1 MKLIPFESLQ
11 SGNVSIKNIGN
22 AGFDLLI
29 TTSNDEVLRVEDGLT
44 DLVTKRAKLSLANGS
59 EIDYKS
65 LIEKIIV
72 DEGSLKTLD
81 INFVGDSDK
90 SVAADKEGTGVAEGK
105 LEKISIA
112 LSETKD
118 GKEQSVFDKEMTPEE
133 FKEAL
138 AKALAE
144 AKKAKEEAEKAAKE
158 AEEAKAAN
166 AAKAAAEAELEAAE
180 EAAKEAEE
188 SKSESEEAQEQAKES
203 KKHVEQMH
211 NELRVEKVEKNDNTS
226 KLTGEYDI
234 PPLPTNNNSGS
245 GSFNTEGEP
254 EEEEAYEFKVSLK
267 GDSDS
272 GAKGDFITNVGEPIF
287 VGTGTPSTIVTI
299 TINGSDY
306 STTVDGS
313 GNWVLPPIPQLAEGE
328 YKYSAKDSAGN
339 KVSGTIVI
347 DQTNTLTHDLQN
359 DTGESDSDNIT
370 QDGRLVYVGKTDA
383 GSEVILKINGKEYKA
398 TANADGDYTIK
409 MSDTLPDGDYNYE
422 VVSTDVAGNV
432 INQSGKVT
440 IDTKIDA
447 EVGLSKDQDTGL
459 SDSDEITKN
468 NENLTIMGNIEA
480 GATAFLHF
488 NGIKYPV
495 QIQSDGTWSV
505 TIPDHLEDDTY
516 DYKLE
521 VTDVAGNHEVIHGSI
536 VVDTETYLSGG
547 LDAKSDT
554 GESNN
559 DGLTTDKT
567 PTFSGEGEPK
577 ARVVLEING
586 REYTTTVGSDGTWS
600 IDVTDALP
608 EDDHNYTITLTDV
621 AGNEKQLEGTITV
634 DTGVTVEATLE
645 TDSGLSDS
653 DGITNIKNNVISGQT
668 EAGATGTITI
678 TGVNGGQPI
687 ALKIQPDGS
696 FTFETG
702 ELSDGEY
709 TYIIQVTDRA
719 GNKATFT
726 EKFVVDTATFVDGG
740 LSASSDSGSSNSDGI
755 TKDNT
760 PSFNGKGEPNST
772 ILLTIGGKEYSTTVD
787 KDGRWSLT
795 ATDVLPDGTYEVVI
809 QITDIAGNTEVAK
822 DTIKIDTQAPT
833 SVTANLGNDTGEFSN
848 DWVTKEGRLSLNGT
862 VEAGCTLTV
871 TIDGRVYTVAD
882 GLTINADGSWSFAM
896 QNALADGTYDV
907 EILATDVA
915 GNTTVLEKQ
924 VTVDTITHIE
934 GGLAVGSDTGGSS
947 NDGITNNKTPVIE
960 GTAEENSKVVV
971 TINGVDYE
979 TTTDEFGRWRV
990 SVNELADGKYDVV
1003 MVVTDLAGNTAKAT
1017 DTITIDTVEPVEST
1031 IQLKNDTGES
1041 ARDFITKDNVPAF
1054 QGVGEPN
1061 TSIQVVITFEN
1072 GEIYRYSEPDVVLDS
1087 TTGEWSFTSPIA
1099 LPDGTHTV
1107 EVVSTDKAGNS
1118 SVKEQTII
1126 VDTAIDLTT
1135 MLDPASDTGSSNNDN
1150 ITKNTMPSFKGTGTT
1165 GDSITII
1172 INGNSYST
1180 IVGEDGNWSIQI
1192 TDALAHRPDQPYDY
1206 QVTATDTAGNS
1217 VTKKGSITIDTD
1229 TTVAGGLD
1237 STSDTGAIDRITSDN
1252 TPLFSGVGEVG
1263 AEIVLEING
1272 KIYETVVDD
1281 KGRWSIQ
1288 IQNPMADDTYSYT
1301 ITSTD
1306 TAGNTDVIE
1315 NDVTIDT
1322 KTSVSGGLDASSDSA
1337 EADSITKFNR
1347 PYFSGKG
1354 EVGATITVSINGK
1367 EYSTVVDLEGNWKVQ
1382 VTDILTDDTYSY
1394 KIIAVDVAGNKAE
1407 LPDGQVTIDTRT
1419 YVTGGL
1425 AAGYD
1430 TGDSNSDKITN
1441 LESPQFAG
1449 TGEVGGTV
1457 TITIDN
1463 REYNALVGENGRW
1476 TIANIAALADGT
1488 HNYEIKITDV
1498 AGNTAIIEDHVV
1510 IDTTPPEYTPAQL
1523 ENDSGSSNTDMI
1535 TKNGDL
1541 VFVGKVE
1548 NADVNIQLSINGQV
1562 YRSPEHIT
1570 VMPNGEWRFELP
1582 VTLPEN
1588 PNGYNFTI
1596 TYTDAA
1602 GNPAVQSGKVVVDT
1616 SNTINGGLAAASDTG
1631 EVGDKLTKNTKP
1643 TFSGKSE
1650 PNSTITLFIDGKEYT
1665 AKADRDG
1672 NWSVT
1677 TGHNLSDKTYEY
1689 TIVSLDT
1696 AGNRAEI
1703 VDTVTIDTKAASL
1716 SNIVLEND
1724 SNVEGDWIT
1733 KNAAPEW
1740 SGKLES
1746 GAELVITIIGNGENI
1761 VLRSPVDFEV
1771 DSEGNWSVALDE
1783 RLADGSYT
1791 VKFDAVDAAGNESSI
1806 SHKLEVDTT
1815 IDVSGSMDSSTD
1827 TGSSN
1832 SDLITSNRTPLFSG
1846 TGEVGAEVTLVING
1860 KQHKAIV
1867 DSKGNW
1873 SITLETPLADNIY
1886 KVDISIK
1893 DLAGNVDYVPPFNVT
1908 IDGTAPLVN
1917 KIELASDSGVDS
1929 NDGLTNVANPVFSGK
1944 TEVGSTVV
1952 LQINGINYTIDP
1964 STIDAEGNWTFTVPD
1979 ELPDSV
1985 YQWSLL
1991 VTDVAGNTT
2000 VRKGEI
2006 EIDTENTI
2014 SGGLSAASDSG
2025 ESNSDK
2031 LTNVRQP
2038 SFNGKTDPLS
2048 EVTLVL
2054 SNGAEYTTTADANGN
2069 WSIKVTDALE
2079 DGTYTYELISIDPAG
2094 NRETTSSSFEVDGT
2108 PPPVTIK
2115 LVNDTGE
2122 SASDGITK
2130 SRTPVFSGSSEAG
2143 ATVEITI
2150 NGITYGEPAVKVS
2163 EDGSWTFVSPIE
2175 LADGT
2180 YQITVNAI
2188 DQAGNSREENTSIVI
2203 DNSVFVSGGLKTS
2216 SDSGSDN
2223 NDDITNALNPEFEG
2237 RAEAGSKIT
2246 FKVGGFTYTTEVGE
2260 DELWEI
2266 AITDILPE
2274 GTHPL
2279 EITVVDKAG
2288 NTKTITDEITID
2300 RTSELTAR
2308 LDASADTGAS
2318 NSDKITNQK
2327 QPLFSGESEVGSVIK
2342 LTINGV
2348 SKEVVVGSSGKWQI
2362 QWDAELPDGRVDVEI
2377 EAVDKAGNRAVINEE
2392 IQIDTTKPAVPVVNI
2407 DNDTG
2412 LDDSDGITKNNR
2424 PQFSGNIE
2432 TGAKIMLI
2440 IDGRTYSSPADI
2452 EVASNGDWT
2461 FRVPVNLDD
2470 GSHNYTVIVQDKAGN
2485 ASEFEGTI
2493 KVDTQFSMTVGLD
2506 ANSDSGVKDDNITND
2521 TTPTLK
2527 GVAEEGALIQITI
2540 NGVEYETTALAGGQW
2555 SFTIPDALPH
2565 GSHDYVIIGTDIA
2578 GNSIEKTGTIVIDT
2592 ATEIRGGLDASSNSN
2607 LTSDLITNSEVIKF
2621 SGTGEAGATITIAI
2635 NNKEYETSVDEYG
2648 SWSFT
2653 IPDAMSEGDFEY
2665 VIIATDA
2672 AGNTSKLSDT
2682 ITIDRTNFI
2691 EAGLKDS
2698 SDTGFS
2704 QSDEITKD
2712 NRPTFVGETQPNTDL
2727 KLVINS
2733 STTYN
2738 IPLNEDGSFEFRL
2751 PSELLDGSYSYEF
2764 ISVDVAGN
2772 RVTHGGELTIDTK
2785 SEGSANLDSTS
2796 DTGVSGDKITN
2807 NKTPKISGDAEVGSE
2822 IKLTINGIDYDTV
2835 ANSDGKWFIT
2845 IPSGDALP
2853 DGTHDYIVEIVDV
2866 AGNRK
2871 VIENSVT
2878 IDTKTDVSAVMTSD
2892 TGSSDSDG
2900 ITQTKTPSFTG
2911 TLEAG
2916 ASITI
2921 TIGAHTY
2928 TEADGIVINEDGT
2941 WSFTMPADD
2950 ALNDGTYDWV
2960 VRTVDTAGN
2969 VGTARGEITVDTTQ
2983 PTELTVALTNGS
2995 VENTSI
3001 SKNPIPSFSGQSEAG
3016 STISIKVNGVV
3027 QPVSSFTVDEM
3038 GNWEFTATSK
3048 LNDGDYVFEISST
3061 DAAGNTQTVSHNL
3074 TIDTSTKVTG
3084 GLDAGSDTGNSN
3096 SDNITKDK
3104 YLTFSGEAEAGAT
3117 VVVLI
3122 GGVEYD
3128 TVANEDGSWSV
3139 NIDAMLADGDYN
3151 YVITSTDQ
3159 AGNTDS
3165 VSGNVTVD
3173 TTNTLLAELSDAT
3186 DTGHSD
3192 TDNITKNKQPTFI
3205 GSTEIGST
3213 VKIVI
3218 NGATEYDIPLNEDG
3232 TFEFTL
3238 PNALTDG
3245 NHTYVITSIDVAGN
3259 VKESNGQFTIDTVAE
3274 VTGGLDSASDTGVTG
3289 DNKTNKNTPT
3299 FSGTGEPN
3307 AHIIVT
3313 INDVEHQVTVNS
3325 AGEWTLTIPNDH
3337 LLEDGTHNYVIKTV
3351 DVAGNEKE
3359 ISGSIEV
3366 DTSTFLTAVLT
3377 SDTGN
3382 SSFDGITQSQCLSW
3396 TGTLE
3401 RNSTISITIGT
3412 RTYTEA
3418 DGIIVNEDGTWS
3430 FTMPAEHAL
3439 EDGAYNWRVNVVDDA
3454 GNTLS
3459 QSGSVTVDTQAPTA
3473 LTASLTNGSVSDT
3486 SLTNNST
3493 PSFGGA
3499 SEAGSTISVIING
3512 VTQPSSLVTVNPD
3525 GTWSFAAAS
3534 KMEDGDYVFEF
3545 VSTDAAG
3552 NHQTVRHDLT
3562 IDTHTE
3568 VTGGLD
3574 ANSDTGE
3581 SNSDGITKED
3591 YLTFSGEA
3599 EIGATIV
3606 VTIAGEDYETV
3617 VDNNGRWS
3625 VSLGKMLY
3633 DDVYDYTIT
3642 ATDKAGNTVTIEK
3655 QVTIDSFNKLTAEMK
3670 DSSDTGHS
3678 YYDNITNDKQ
3688 PTFVGSTEIGSKVK
3702 FLLNGTTEYVVS
3714 VNEDGTF
3721 EFRLPD
3727 ALEDGNYTYLISSI
3741 DTAGNEKVVKGTFT
3755 IDTVA
3760 NMEGGLDEVS
3770 DTGVV
3775 GDNKTKDNL
3784 PTFSGTGEPNAY
3796 ITVTINNVEHNTVV
3810 DENGNW
3816 TLTLAEK
3823 YRLDDDTYTYTI
3835 KTVDVAGNEKEVSGT
3850 ITVDTTTSLTA
3861 MMTSDTG
3868 ESSTDGTTQSQCLS
3882 WSGTMERGST
3892 ITITIG
3898 SRTYTEAD
3906 GIVINSDGSWSFTMP
3921 EAHAL
3926 EDGSYNWQVNVVD
3939 EAGNPASQQGVVT
3952 VDTQDPTEL
3961 TVQLQNGTVA
3971 DTSITGNSRPTFAG
3985 ASEAG
3990 SKITVKIDGVTQ
4002 SSSLVTVNPDGTWSF
4017 TVPAALEDG
4026 DYVFQIISTDAAG
4039 NSQSITKNLEIDTS
4053 TVVTGRLAVTSDKGE
4068 SNSDG
4073 VTNSKEIVFD
4083 GTGEVGA
4090 KITLSINGVKYETVV
4105 GSDGEWQVV
4114 VGELDGSDNNRYAYT
4129 IEAVDKAGNRDEVTG
4144 TIEVDTV
4151 DPLRPDFTLDAEDD
4165 TAVKGDWITKS
4176 ETVSISGVGEVGSN
4190 IKLTINGVHHNFEV
4204 DATGTWTFDFGALEE
4219 GSHTVTVVASDTAG
4233 NTATTSQTIVVDR
4246 SITLTGGLTSTADN
4260 DTGSSANDDYTA
4272 NKKPAFSGASDPHAK
4287 ITVSIIVAGGGNI
4300 VMEAIADE
4308 NGNWVIGSD
4317 LYPSDLSDGT
4327 YEYTISAEDA
4337 AGNVTNIEDSFVV
4350 DNTISVS
4357 IMLANSTNSGE
4368 LSDTITNY
4376 DKPRFEGVG
4385 QANDKITVTI
4395 LDSRG
4400 VEVGTLVA
4408 TVGSNGKWLATT
4420 ETKLPDGDYTVHVK
4434 SVDKAGNEAIDDMSI
4449 TIDTTPPSLLN
4460 GGLDNSSNTGDKGDT
4475 ITQDNTPLFTGRVE
4489 VGCTVELVFSNGD
4502 RHNAV
4507 VDAQGNWSV
4516 SINEVIPDGH
4526 YTYQIIAEDVA
4537 GNKTTIDRNIT
4548 IDRTISFD
4556 GGLAEGHDTG
4566 ESDSDWVT
4574 KNDRPDYVG
4583 KTDAFAKVEVT
4594 LNTVPPTTIF
4604 VMADADGNFSI
4615 NLGEL
4620 FGAGGII
4627 PDGSHSLTIKAT
4639 DPAGNYTST
4648 NKTLTVDTKK
4658 PTGLTVEMDETSD
4671 SGTKG
4676 DFITNDNTPVL
4687 KGRVEF
4693 EGITLKIQ
4701 INNKHYNIP
4710 VNEDGTWE
4718 FALPEL
4724 TDGTY
4729 PFRLIA
4735 QDKAGNQTVINKD
4748 LVIDTQMPE
4757 GITGRLSASSD
4768 EGSSSSDGITSTNSN
4783 LRFEGTTEIGTT
4795 ITLVIDGVSYDAS
4808 VGSDGRWSVIVPTR
4822 FEDGDHTA
4830 NIVATDAAGNVNDLS
4845 NIHFTVDTVDPVL
4858 SQIKLRPADDTGV
4871 PDDNITNVKQP
4882 TIVGNVSLD
4891 AARVW
4896 ITIDGTSKSFEAV
4909 IGENGRW
4916 TSKLSGLNDGTYT
4929 YTVHAMDVAG
4939 NSTSFAGNSITID
4952 TTNEVEASLS
4962 ADSDT
4967 GSSNSDGI
4975 TNDRNPVISGTTDAG
4990 NTLTITVRGSN
5001 GSVVFTDTVLAEGN
5015 SFQFE
5020 IDANLPHDDYTWEI
5034 VSVDAAGNQQTV
5046 EGDFV
5051 VDLTSTVSAGLH
5063 SSSDTGNKGDN
5074 TTNQENPIL
5083 GGVAEPYS
5091 KVKVEVSGMFNGSN
5105 VTKVYEVTADANGNW
5120 LCTISDDV
5128 TDGNY
5133 SYSVTAT
5140 DKAGNVSAPTAGEI
5154 TVDRT
5159 PPSVTA
5165 NIKTD
5170 SGNNTTDTITNG
5182 VADGDKKGHLDFAG
5196 TTQNGAT
5203 KVVLMVGGRTYTI
5216 TPKPD
5221 GSWEFVVP
5229 DKLPDNTYAYTVYAE
5244 DAAGNRTP
5252 NVVGEVTLDTKITTT
5267 PTLSSGS
5274 DTGVQGD
5281 HLTNNTKP
5289 VITGNGEAG
5298 LQITATIV
5306 LNGNTINLGSVTSN
5320 ADGEWSLDLSDKLPA
5335 GLPDGT
5341 HTIEFNATDKAG
5353 NNGDFTYQ
5361 FKVDSTPPEVTLNK
5375 YNSSEVTTDKPKIS
5389 GTSEVGATIV
5399 LILEGKTYSTVV
5411 GSNGQWSFSS
5421 SELPSFSDGLVS
5433 YEVYATDKAGNR
5445 SATVTDSITINTG
5458 TYVDGGL
5465 DETTD
5470 TGSLNTDG
5478 ITQNRTPAFKG
5489 SGEAGGTI
5497 TITIRDAEGNV
5508 VRTYETVVERN
5519 GTWSFQIPTDE
5530 PLPDGNYS
5538 YVIGIED
5545 STGNTAFVDEKE
5557 LQIDNSLV
5565 VEEIRAWEGSWGGKL
5580 VEGVWHIG
5588 QKTNYIKGKL
5598 ANNDKGAEV
5607 KVVIDGTE
5615 YVGVTD
5621 KNGNFSILLSLPD
5634 GLHEAEITITDAAG
5648 NTTSTD
5654 MTIRVDTSA
5663 VTTWVS
5669 DDDLTGD
5676 DTNWIVSTSRPSF
5689 SGSADAIT
5697 GNYVRMEFFG
5707 ESNFS
5712 FTTDVVNGEW
5722 TLVPNKDIPDGTY
5735 SYYIVYYEESGRYTT
5750 KRGTIIIDT
5759 VNEVLNVNDVE
5770 RVMDENGE
5778 WSKSTISGFGEP
5790 NATIVITL
5798 NGVEY
5803 SAKVS
5808 AGGLWTVELPITE
5821 NGIYDLHILSTD
5833 RAGNEKEYTD
5843 NDFVVDFIDN
5853 LDVDLVAGTIFNP
5866 EGNPLTGTGDAGSSL
5881 RIKIINA
5888 DGQELIRYAGVNS
5901 DGTWSIDL
5909 SDLADGNYTVIITAT
5924 SNWGEKEV
5932 TTTIGVD
5939 KTPPVITSV
5948 ELDTDTGID
5957 GDNITSVKNPTFS
5970 GQVEAGTH
5978 KVTIT
5983 IGGVTY
5989 ESGTDFVL
5997 NADGTWTF
6005 TVPVEL
6011 PDGNYNYTVT
6021 ASDEVGNSTNKGG
6034 SVTIQATPPTI
6045 SNLTIEDGKLVD
6057 GTLITNNDHPEMG
6070 GTVSAGTTS
6079 LTITIGDVVL
6089 VSGVDFFILPNGNW
6103 EIQLPTGL
6111 AEGNHTITISASNA
6125 AGVESEQTIDFV
6137 IDKTAPEGTGSLD
6150 ADANSF
6156 GEDGHISNSRPVFSG
6171 TGEAG
6176 TTVQV
6181 TIGGKSYSS
6190 KVSSEGLWEIVV
6202 PTDLPDGKHLYVLEI
6217 TDSAGNS
6224 SQIDYDM
6231 FYIDTVDPIINSVS
6245 FDSDTGVEGDNITS
6259 DMTPS
6264 FSGSVNSDTSKVTFT
6279 IGGVTYESGRDFVLK
6294 NDGTWSF
6301 TVPVALGEGQQ
6312 DYTVTAFDKAGN
6324 NVSQSASITINTQES
6339 VQSNVV
6345 VDGGIDVNGQVVT
6358 PTENPALSGQADD
6371 NILKVSLVIGNVT
6384 LVSGEDFFL
6393 LPDGS
6398 WTATLPE
6405 GLGDGSHTVTII
6417 SESNSGFVTEQQFDF
6432 VIDTTPPVGAAELD
6446 PDSNTIIGENTI
6458 SNGQPT
6464 FSGTGDVGATVTLT
6478 IGSETYSVKITETG
6492 EWSITVPTLLN
6503 DESYAYTISIEDEVG
6518 NESTLDMGMITIDS
6532 TPDTGGEVE
6541 PMMFDLPVEA
6551 VDSAEQVFEGEA
6563 EFGEIIVLTVE
6574 GTDVQVDAVV
6584 DFDGTWSVA
6593 VPESL
6598 GTGSHKY
6605 SISKISVD
6613 GDESVIQ
6620 EGNLV
6625 VGNNEESL
6633 AGSQIEVAQGNDEL
6647 VVSGFADANSEVVI
6661 IAGDSESRV
6670 VANEFGE
6677 WTAQVGVDAKDIE
6690 VHMVESGKPVTE
6702 TIDSSTATPS
6712 DTAPTHIASLGSQY
6726 EPSIDT
6732 DDNIF

>member
-11 SGNVSIKNIGN
+11 SGNVSIKDIGN

-29 TTSNDEVLRVEDGLT
+29 TTSNDEILRVEDGLT

-90 SVAADKEGTGVAEGK
+90 SVAADKDGTGVAEGK

-118 GKEQSVFDKEMTPEE
+118 GNEQSVFDKEMTPEE

-158 AEEAKAAN
+158 AEEAKAA
-166 AAKAAAEAELEAAE
+166 AEAEL

-188 SKSESEEAQEQAKES
+188 SKSETEDAQEQAEES
-203 KKHVEQMH
+203 KKHVEQMQ

-226 KLTGEYDI
+226 KLTGEYDQ
-234 PPLPTNNNSGS
+234 PPLPSNNNSGS
-245 GSFNTEGEP
+245 GSFDTEGEP
-254 EEEEAYEFKVSLK
+254 EEEETYEFKVSLK
-267 GDSDS
+267 RDSDS

-287 VGTGTPSTIVTI
+287 VGTGTPTTIVTI

-383 GSEVILKINGKEYKA
+383 GSEVVLKINGKEYKA

-409 MSDTLPDGDYNYE
+409 MTDTLPDGDYNYE

-432 INQSGKVT
+432 ITQSGKVT
-440 IDTKIDA
+440 IDTQIEA
-447 EVGLSKDQDTGL
+447 EAGLSNDQDTGL
-459 SDSDEITKN
+459 SDSDEITKT

-516 DYKLE
+516 DYELE

-547 LDAKSDT
+547 LDSKSDT

-559 DGLTTDKT
+559 DGLTSDNT

-586 REYTTTVGSDGTWS
+586 REYSTTVGSDGTWS

-634 DTGVTVEATLE
+634 DTGVTVEAKLE
-645 TDSGLSDS
+645 TDSGSSDS

-678 TGVNGGQPI
+678 TGVNGGLPI
-687 ALKIQPDGS
+687 ELEVQPDGS

-709 TYIIQVTDRA
+709 TYTIQVTDRA

-726 EKFVVDTATFVDGG
+726 EKFVVDTTTFVEGG

-755 TKDNT
+755 TKNNT
-760 PSFNGKGEPNST
+760 PSFSGEGEPNST
-772 ILLTIGGKEYSTTVD
+772 ILLTVGGKEYTTTVD

-795 ATDVLPDGTYEVVI
+795 ATEALPDDTYEVVI
-809 QITDIAGNTEVAK
+809 KITDIAGNTETTK

-833 SVTANLGNDTGEFSN
+833 SVTANLVNDTGEFSN
-848 DWVTKEGRLSLNGT
+848 DWVTKEGRLSFNGT
-862 VEAGCTLTV
+862 VEAGCTLSI
-871 TIDGRVYTVAD
+871 TINGVAYTVAD
-882 GLTINADGSWSFAM
+882 GLVVNADGSWSFAM
-896 QNALADGTYDV
+896 QNALADGDYDV

-924 VTVDTITHIE
+924 VTVDTTTHIE

-947 NDGITNNKTPVIE
+947 SDGITNNKTPVIE

-971 TINGVDYE
+971 TINDVDYE

-990 SVNELADGKYDVV
+990 NVNELADGTYDVV
-1003 MVVTDLAGNTAKAT
+1003 MIVTDLAGNTAKAT
-1017 DTITIDTVEPVEST
+1017 DTITIDTVDPVEST

-1054 QGVGEPN
+1054 QGVAEPN
-1061 TSIQVVITFEN
+1061 TTVQVVITFEN
-1072 GEIYRYSEPDVVLDS
+1072 GEEYRYSEPDVALDS

-1118 SVKEQTII
+1118 SVKEQTIT
-1126 VDTAIDLTT
+1126 VDTSIDLTA
-1135 MLDPASDTGSSNNDN
+1135 MLDPATDTGSSNNDN
-1150 ITKNTMPSFKGTGTT
+1150 ITKNTMPSFKGTGTA

-1180 IVGEDGNWSIQI
+1180 VVGEDGAWNIQV
-1192 TDALAHRPDQPYDY
+1192 TDALAHRPDQPYEY

-1217 VTKKGSITIDTD
+1217 VTKKGTITIDTD

-1252 TPLFSGVGEVG
+1252 TPLFSGTGEVG
-1263 AEIVLEING
+1263 AEIVLVIDD
-1272 KIYETVVDD
+1272 KTYETVVDD

-1306 TAGNTDVIE
+1306 TAGNTDVVE

-1354 EVGATITVSINGK
+1354 EVGAIITVSINGK

-1394 KIIAVDVAGNKAE
+1394 KIVAVDVAGNKAE

-1476 TIANIAALADGT
+1476 TISNIAALADGT

-1510 IDTTPPEYTPAQL
+1510 IDTTPPEFTPAQL

-1562 YRSPEHIT
+1562 YRSPDHIT

-1582 VTLPEN
+1582 ETLPEN

-1616 SNTINGGLAAASDTG
+1616 SNTITGGLDAASDTG
-1631 EVGDKLTKNTKP
+1631 EAGDKLTKNTKP

-1650 PNSTITLFIDGKEYT
+1650 PNSTITLFIDGKEYK
-1665 AKADRDG
+1665 AEADRNG
-1672 NWSVT
+1672 NWSVA
-1677 TGHNLSDKTYEY
+1677 TGHNLSDDTYTY
-1689 TIVSLDT
+1689 TIVSEDT

-1703 VDTVTIDTKAASL
+1703 VDTITIDTKAASL

-1724 SNVEGDWIT
+1724 SNVEGDWVT

-1771 DSEGNWSVALDE
+1771 DGDGNWSVALNE
-1783 RLADGSYT
+1783 RLADGNYT

-1846 TGEVGAEVTLVING
+1846 TGEIGAEVTLVING

-1873 SITLETPLADNIY
+1873 SIALDVPLADNIY
-1886 KVDISIK
+1886 KVDISIR

-1917 KIELASDSGVDS
+1917 KIELASDSGVDG

-1944 TEVGSTVV
+1944 TEVGSSVV
-1952 LQINGINYTIDP
+1952 LQINNVNYTIDP

-1979 ELPDSV
+1979 ELPDDV
-1985 YQWSLL
+1985 YEWSLL

-2054 SNGAEYTTTADANGN
+2054 SNGAEYTTTADENGN
-2069 WSIKVTDALE
+2069 WSIKVADALE
-2079 DGTYTYELISIDPAG
+2079 DGTYTYELISVDPAG

-2108 PPPVTIK
+2108 PPPVTVK

-2175 LADGT
+2175 LADDT

-2188 DQAGNSREENTSIVI
+2188 DQAGNSSEESITIVI

-2237 RAEAGSKIT
+2237 RAEAGSTVT

-2266 AITDILPE
+2266 AITDVLPE
-2274 GTHPL
+2274 GSHPL

-2308 LDASADTGAS
+2308 LDASSDTGAS

-2327 QPLFSGESEVGSVIK
+2327 QPLFSGESEVGSVITI
-2342 LTINGV
+2342 TINGV

-2362 QWDAELPDGRVDVEI
+2362 QWDVELPDGRINVEI
-2377 EAVDKAGNRAVINEE
+2377 EAIDVAGNRSVIEE
-2392 IQIDTTKPAVPVVNI
+2392 VVQIDTTKPAVPVVTI

-2412 LDDSDGITKNNR
+2412 LDEADGITKNNR

-2432 TGAKIMLI
+2432 AGAKIMLV
-2440 IDGRTYSSPADI
+2440 IDGRTYSSPDDI
-2452 EVASNGDWT
+2452 EVASNGDWV
-2461 FRVPVNLDD
+2461 FRVPLNLDD
-2470 GSHNYTVIVQDKAGN
+2470 GTHDYTVIVEDKAGN
-2485 ASEFEGTI
+2485 ANEFEGTV
-2493 KVDTQFSMTVGLD
+2493 KVDTQFSMTVALD
-2506 ANSDSGVKDDNITND
+2506 TDSDSGIKDDNITND
-2521 TTPTLK
+2521 ATPTLK

-2540 NGVEYETTALAGGQW
+2540 NGVEYETTALAGGHW

-2565 GSHDYVIIGTDIA
+2565 GSHNYVIVGTDIA

-2621 SGTGEAGATITIAI
+2621 SGTGEAGASITITI

-2653 IPDAMSEGDFEY
+2653 IPDALGEGDFPY
-2665 VIIATDA
+2665 VIVATDA
-2672 AGNTSKLSDT
+2672 AGNTDELRDT

-2712 NRPTFVGETQPNTDL
+2712 NRPTFVGETQPNTEL

-2738 IPLNEDGSFEFRL
+2738 IPLNEDGTFEFRL
-2751 PSELLDGSYSYEF
+2751 PSELLDGKYSYEF

-2772 RVTHGGELTIDTK
+2772 RVTHKGELTIDTR
-2785 SEGSANLDSTS
+2785 SEGSANLDSTT
-2796 DTGVSGDKITN
+2796 DTGLAGDKITN
-2807 NKTPKISGDAEVGSE
+2807 NKTPKFSGEAEVGSE

-2835 ANSDGKWFIT
+2835 ANEDGEWFIT
-2845 IPSGDALP
+2845 IPSGDALA
-2853 DGTHDYIVEIVDV
+2853 DDTYNYTVEIVDV
-2866 AGNRK
+2866 AGNKK
-2871 VIENSVT
+2871 VIENTVT
-2878 IDTKTDVSAVMTSD
+2878 IDTKTEVSAVMTTD

-2911 TLEAG
+2911 TLEVG
-2916 ASITI
+2916 SSITI
-2921 TIGAHTY
+2921 TIGTHTY
-2928 TEADGIVINEDGT
+2928 TEADGIVVNADGT
-2941 WSFTMPADD
+2941 WSFTMPAED
-2950 ALNDGTYDWV
+2950 ALNDGTYNWV

-2969 VGTARGEITVDTTQ
+2969 VGTANGEITVDTTQ
-2983 PTELTVALTNGS
+2983 PTELTVSLTNGS
-2995 VENTSI
+2995 VDDTSI
-3001 SKNPIPSFSGQSEAG
+3001 SKNPIPTFSGQSEAG

-3027 QPVSSFTVDEM
+3027 QPASSFTVDEL
-3038 GNWEFTATSK
+3038 GNWHFTATKK
-3048 LNDGDYVFEISST
+3048 LNDGDYVFEVSST

-3074 TIDTSTKVTG
+3074 TIDTSTEVSG

-3122 GGVEYD
+3122 DGVEYE

-3139 NIDAMLADGDYN
+3139 DIDAMLADDDYT
-3151 YVITSTDQ
+3151 YVITSTDK

-3165 VSGNVTVD
+3165 VSGEVTVD
-3173 TTNTLLAELSDAT
+3173 TTNTLAAELSDAT
-3186 DTGHSD
+3186 DTGHSN

-3205 GSTEIGST
+3205 GSTEIGSA

-3218 NGATEYDIPLNEDG
+3218 NGTIEYEIPLNEDG

-3238 PNALTDG
+3238 PNALSDG
-3245 NHTYVITSIDVAGN
+3245 DYTYVITSVDIAGN
-3259 VKESNGQFTIDTVAE
+3259 IKESNGQFTIDTVAE
-3274 VTGGLDSASDTGVTG
+3274 VTGGLDDSSDTGTTG
-3289 DNKTNKNTPT
+3289 DNKTNENKPT

-3307 AHIIVT
+3307 AHIVIT
-3313 INDVEHQVTVNS
+3313 INDVEHTTTVN
-3325 AGEWTLTIPNDH
+3325 ADGEWSLTIPEEH

-3366 DTSTFLTAVLT
+3366 DTSTTVTAVLT
-3377 SDTGN
+3377 SDTG
-3382 SSFDGITQSQCLSW
+3382 SSSNDGITQSQCLSW
-3396 TGTLE
+3396 SGTLE
-3401 RNSTISITIGT
+3401 RNATISITIGT

-3418 DGIIVNEDGTWS
+3418 DGIVVNEDGTWS
-3430 FTMPAEHAL
+3430 FTMPPEHAL
-3439 EDGAYNWRVNVVDDA
+3439 EDGTYNWRVNVVDDA
-3454 GNTLS
+3454 GNPMS
-3459 QSGSVTVDTQAPTA
+3459 QSGSVKVDTQAPTE
-3473 LTASLTNGSVSDT
+3473 LTVSLTNGSVADT
-3486 SLTNNST
+3486 SITNNAT
-3493 PSFGGA
+3493 PTFGGA
-3499 SEAGSTISVIING
+3499 SEAGSSISIIING

-3525 GTWSFAAAS
+3525 GTWSFTAAS

-3552 NHQTVRHDLT
+3552 NPQTIRHDLT
-3562 IDTHTE
+3562 IDTSTE

-3574 ANSDTGE
+3574 AGSDTGE

-3599 EIGATIV
+3599 EAGATIV
-3606 VTIAGEDYETV
+3606 VTIAGKDYETV
-3617 VDNNGRWS
+3617 VGEDGRWS
-3625 VSLGKMLY
+3625 LALGTMLY

-3642 ATDKAGNTVTIEK
+3642 ATDKAGNTDTIEG

-3670 DSSDTGHS
+3670 DASDTGHS
-3678 YYDNITNDKQ
+3678 YYDNITKEKQ
-3688 PTFVGSTEIGSKVK
+3688 PIFVGSTEIGSDVK
-3702 FLLNGTTEYVVS
+3702 FVLNGTTEFVVP
-3714 VNEDGTF
+3714 VNADGTF
-3721 EFRLPD
+3721 EFQLPD
-3727 ALEDGNYTYLISSI
+3727 PLKDGDYTFLITSV
-3741 DTAGNEKVVKGTFT
+3741 DTAGNEKEVEGEFT

-3760 NMEGGLDEVS
+3760 NMTGELDKIS

-3775 GDNKTKDNL
+3775 DDNKTKDNL

-3796 ITVTINNVEHNTVV
+3796 ITVTINNVDHETVV
-3810 DENGNW
+3810 DEDGNW
-3816 TLTLAEK
+3816 TLTLGEEF
-3823 YRLDDDTYTYTI
+3823 RLPDDTYSYTI

-3861 MMTSDTG
+3861 TMTSDTG
-3868 ESSTDGTTQSQCLS
+3868 ESSNDGITQSQCLS
-3882 WSGTMERGST
+3882 WSGTMERGAT

-3898 SRTYTEAD
+3898 TRTYTEAD

-3926 EDGSYNWQVNVVD
+3926 EDGTYNWQVNVVD
-3939 EAGNPASQQGVVT
+3939 EAGNPASQQGTVK

-3961 TVQLQNGTVA
+3961 TVHLQNGTVA
-3971 DTSITGNSRPTFAG
+3971 DTSITGNPSPTFGG

-4002 SSSLVTVNPDGTWSF
+4002 PSSLVTVNPDGTWSF
-4017 TVPAALEDG
+4017 TPSSALDDG

-4039 NSQSITKNLEIDTS
+4039 NSQTITKNLEIDTS
-4053 TVVTGRLAVTSDKGE
+4053 TEVTGRLAATSDKGE

-4073 VTNSKEIVFD
+4073 VTNSREIVFE

-4090 KITLSINGVKYETVV
+4090 TITLNINGLDYETVV
-4105 GSDGEWQVV
+4105 GDDGEWQIVI
-4114 VGELDGSDNNRYAYT
+4114 GELDGSENNRYNYT

-4151 DPLRPDFTLDAEDD
+4151 NPLNPDFTLDADAD
-4165 TAVKGDWITKS
+4165 SSSKGDWITNS
-4176 ETVSISGVGEVGSN
+4176 ETVSISGVGEVGST
-4190 IKLTINGVHHNFEV
+4190 IRLTIGGVTHKFEV
-4204 DATGTWTFDFGALEE
+4204 DASGTWSFDLGNLDE
-4219 GSHTVTVVASDTAG
+4219 GNHKVTVVASDAAG
-4233 NTATTSQTIVVDR
+4233 NTATTTETIVVDR
-4246 SITLTGGLTSTADN
+4246 SVVLTGGLTSTADN
-4260 DTGSSANDDYTA
+4260 DTGESSSDDYTA
-4272 NKKPAFSGASDPHAK
+4272 NKRPAFSGTSDPHAN
-4287 ITVSIIVAGGGNI
+4287 ITITIVLASGGTLTF
-4300 VMEAIADE
+4300 EAVADE
-4308 NGNWVIGSD
+4308 KGNWVTDSSM
-4317 LYPSDLSDGT
+4317 YSTALSDGN
-4327 YEYTISAEDA
+4327 YEYTIKAEDS
-4337 AGNVTNIEDSFVV
+4337 AGNTSEIEDSFVI
-4350 DNTISVS
+4350 DTRISVS
-4357 IMLANSTNSGE
+4357 IELANATNSGE
-4368 LSDTITNY
+4368 VTDNITNY
-4376 DKPRFEGVG
+4376 NKPRFEGTG
-4385 QANDKITVTI
+4385 QANDSITVRI
-4395 LDSRG
+4395 YNERG
-4400 VEVGTLVA
+4400 EEVDVLTTTVEANGEWLV
-4408 TVGSNGKWLATT
+4408 TM
-4420 ETKLPDGDYTVHVK
+4420 EDILPDGDYTVEV
-4434 SVDKAGNEAIDDMSI
+4434 VALDKAGNSTSDDLSI
-4449 TIDTTPPSLLN
+4449 TIDTTNPTILT
-4460 GGLDNSSNTGDKGDT
+4460 GGLDDSSNTGDKDDT
-4475 ITQDNTPLFTGRVE
+4475 ITQDNTPLFTGSVE
-4489 VGCTVELVFSNGD
+4489 AGCTVTLNFSSGESYK
-4502 RHNAV
+4502 AI
-4507 VDAQGNWSV
+4507 VDPQGNWSL
-4516 SINEVIPDGH
+4516 SINETIPDGY
-4526 YTYQIIAEDVA
+4526 YTYQIVAEDTA
-4537 GNKTTIDRNIT
+4537 GNKTTLDRNIT
-4548 IDRTISFD
+4548 VDRTIAFE
-4556 GGLAEGHDTG
+4556 GGLAEDHDTG
-4566 ESDSDWVT
+4566 LFDNDWIT

-4583 KTDAFAKVEVT
+4583 TTDAFSKVEVT
-4594 LNTVPPTTIF
+4594 LNTVPPKTIF
-4604 VMADADGNFSI
+4604 VIADADGNFSI
-4615 NLGEL
+4615 NLGDL
-4620 FGAGGII
+4620 FGAGATI
-4627 PDGSHSLTIKAT
+4627 PDGAHSLTIKAT
-4639 DPAGNYTST
+4639 DPAGNHTST
-4648 NKTLTVDTKK
+4648 NKTLIVDTQK
-4658 PTGLTVEMDETSD
+4658 PTGLTVEMEETSD
-4671 SGTKG
+4671 SGSKG

-4687 KGRVEF
+4687 KGRVEV

-4701 INNKHYNIP
+4701 INNKFHVIP

-4724 TDGTY
+4724 ADGEY
-4729 PFRLIA
+4729 PFRVIA
-4735 QDKAGNQTVINKD
+4735 EDKAGNQTVISKD
-4748 LVIDTQMPE
+4748 LVIDTKMPTDV
-4757 GITGRLSASSD
+4757 TGRLSASSD
-4768 EGSSSSDGITSTNSN
+4768 EGSSNSDSITSTNSN
-4783 LRFEGTTEIGTT
+4783 LRFEGTTEVGTT
-4795 ITLVIDGVSYDAS
+4795 IELVIDGVSYEAA
-4808 VGSDGRWSVIVPTR
+4808 VGSDGRWSVIIPTQ
-4822 FEDGDHTA
+4822 FDDGDHTA
-4830 NIVATDAAGNVNDLS
+4830 TIVATDKAGNVNDLN
-4845 NIHFTVDTVDPVL
+4845 NIDFKVDTVDPVL
-4858 SQIKLRPADDTGV
+4858 SQIKLRPADDTGL
-4871 PDDNITNVKQP
+4871 PDDNITNVAQP

-4891 AARVW
+4891 ADRVW
-4896 ITIDGTSKSFEAV
+4896 ITIDGTSKSFDAT
-4909 IGENGRW
+4909 IDPTTGRW
-4916 TSKLSGLNDGTYT
+4916 NCKLLGLTDGTYT

-4939 NSTSFAGNSITID
+4939 NETSFAGNSITID

-4962 ADSDT
+4962 ADSDS

-4975 TNDRNPVISGTTDAG
+4975 TNDRNPVITGTTDAG
-4990 NTLTITVRGSN
+4990 NTLTITVRNSKGE
-5001 GSVVFTDTVLAEGN
+5001 VVFTDSVLAEGN
-5015 SFQFE
+5015 SFQFD
-5020 IDANLPHDDYTWEI
+5020 IDANLPHDDYSWEI
-5034 VSVDAAGNQQTV
+5034 VSVDAAGNEETV

-5133 SYSVTAT
+5133 SYRVTAT
-5140 DKAGNVSAPTAGEI
+5140 DKAGNVSAPAGGEI

-5196 TTQNGAT
+5196 TTGNGAT

-5267 PTLSSGS
+5267 PSLSSGS

-5320 ADGEWSLDLSDKLPA
+5320 VDGEWSLDLSDKLPA

-5341 HTIEFNATDKAG
+5341 HTIQFNATDKAG
-5353 NNGDFTYQ
+5353 NNGGFTYQ
-5361 FKVDSTPPEVTLNK
+5361 FKVDSTPPDVTLNK

-5389 GTSEVGATIV
+5389 GTSEVGATII
-5399 LILEGKTYSTVV
+5399 LILEGEMYSTVV

-5421 SELPSFSDGLVS
+5421 SEMPSFSDGVVE
-5433 YEVYATDKAGNR
+5433 YEVYAIDAAGNR
-5445 SATVTDSITINTG
+5445 SATETDSITINTG

-5465 DETTD
+5465 DENTD

-5478 ITQNRTPAFKG
+5478 ITQNRNPAFKG

-5508 VRTYETVVERN
+5508 VRTYETIVERN
-5519 GTWSFQIPTDE
+5519 GTWSFQVPSNE
-5530 PLPDGNYS
+5530 PLADGKYT

-5565 VEEIRAWEGSWGGKL
+5565 VSEIRAWEGSWGGTL
-5580 VEGVWHIG
+5580 SDGVWHIG
-5588 QKTNYIKGKL
+5588 QRANYIRGKL

-5607 KVVIDGTE
+5607 KVVINGTE

-5634 GLHEAEITITDAAG
+5634 GLHHADITITDAAG
-5648 NTTSTD
+5648 NSTTTEMD
-5654 MTIRVDTSA
+5654 IRVDTSA

-5669 DDDLTGD
+5669 ENDLTGD

-5689 SGSADAIT
+5689 SGDADAIT
-5697 GNYVRMEFFG
+5697 GRNVVMNFYG
-5707 ESNFS
+5707 EQNFTFS
-5712 FTTDVVNGEW
+5712 TQVVNGQW
-5722 TLVPNKDIPDGTY
+5722 MLVPDKDIPDGTY
-5735 SYYIVYYEESGRYTT
+5735 SYYIVYYEKSGRYTT

-5821 NGIYDLHILSTD
+5821 NGSYDLHILSTD

-5853 LDVDLVAGTIFNP
+5853 LEVDLASGTIFNP

-5881 RIKIINA
+5881 RIKIIGA
-5888 DGQELIRYAGVNS
+5888 DGKEIIRYAGVNS
-5901 DGTWSIDL
+5901 DGTWSVDL
-5909 SDLADGNYTVIITAT
+5909 SDLADGNYTIVITAS
-5924 SNWGEKEV
+5924 SNWGEKEI

-5948 ELDTDTGID
+5948 ELDSDTGID

-5997 NADGTWTF
+5997 NADGTWSF
-6005 TVPVEL
+6005 TVPVDL
-6011 PDGNYNYTVT
+6011 PDGNYDYTVT
-6021 ASDEVGNSTNKGG
+6021 ASDEIGNSTNKGG
-6034 SVTIQATPPTI
+6034 SVTIQATPPAI

-6057 GTLITNNDHPEMG
+6057 GKLITNNDHPELG

-6079 LTITIGDVVL
+6079 LTITIGDVTL
-6089 VSGVDFFILPNGNW
+6089 VSGEDFFILPNGSW
-6103 EIQLPTGL
+6103 EIQLPAGL

-6125 AGVESEQTIDFV
+6125 AGVESEQTIEFE

-6150 ADANSF
+6150 ADANEF
-6156 GEDGHISNSRPVFSG
+6156 GEEGHISNNRPVFSG

-6176 TTVQV
+6176 ATVQV
-6181 TIGGKSYSS
+6181 TIGGQSYSS
-6190 KVSSEGLWEIVV
+6190 KVSSEGLWEIAI

-6217 TDSAGNS
+6217 TDNAGNS

-6231 FYIDTVDPIINSVS
+6231 FYIDTVDPVINSVS

-6259 DMTPS
+6259 DKTPS
-6264 FSGSVNSDTSKVTFT
+6264 FSGSVDGDTFKVTFT

-6312 DYTVTAFDKAGN
+6312 DYTVTAFDEAGN
-6324 NVSQSASITINTQES
+6324 NVSHNGSITIDTQES
-6339 VQSNVV
+6339 VQSNVAV
-6345 VDGGIDVNGQVVT
+6345 EGGVDVNGQVVT
-6358 PTENPALSGQADD
+6358 PTENPSLSGQADD
-6371 NILKVSLVIGNVT
+6371 NILKVTLVIGNVT

-6398 WTATLPE
+6398 WTAALPE
-6405 GLGDGSHTVTII
+6405 GLGDDTHTVTII

-6446 PDSNTIIGENTI
+6446 PESNTIIGENTI
-6458 SNGQPT
+6458 SNSQPT

-6503 DESYAYTISIEDEVG
+6503 DESYAYTITIEDEVG
-6518 NESTLDMGMITIDS
+6518 NETTLDMGMITIDS
-6532 TPDTGGEVE
+6532 TPETGGEVE
-6541 PMMFDLPVEA
+6541 PVMFDLPVDA
-6551 VDSAEQVFEGEA
+6551 VDSTEQVLEGEA

-6574 GTDVQVDAVV
+6574 GADMQIDTVV
-6584 DFDGTWSVA
+6584 DFDGTWSVT
-6593 VPESL
+6593 VPDSL
-6598 GTGSHKY
+6598 GAGAHKY

-6625 VGNNEESL
+6625 VGHKEESL

-6690 VHMVESGKPVTE
+6690 VHMVESGKSVTE
-6702 TIDSSTATPS
+6702 TIDSSAATPS
-6712 DTAPTHIASLGSQY
+6712 DTVPTHIASLGSQY
-6726 EPSIDT
+6726 EPNINT